1 MFEKGKLQYRSE
13 ADLSGLLDCSD
24 PTQMEALKLR
34 PWSFLVTWPAD
45 CSSENCSCSFIKVE
59 AFNHYNDLSLQGG
72 RKFPVVV
79 FFEEIY
85 NGWSLRAVNDI
96 PARSLLGLFAGE
108 VSKTEEAHH
117 IVILDINLQGIRRER

>member
-1 MFEKGKLQYRSE
+1 M
-13 ADLSGLLDCSD
+13 
-24 PTQMEALKLR
+24 
-34 PWSFLVTWPAD
+34 
-45 CSSENCSCSFIKVE
+45 E

-85 NGWSLRAVNDI
+85 NGWSLRVVNDI
-96 PARSLLGLFAGE
+96 PAGSLLGLFARE

-117 IVILDINLQGIRRER
+117 IVILGVNLQGIRRER